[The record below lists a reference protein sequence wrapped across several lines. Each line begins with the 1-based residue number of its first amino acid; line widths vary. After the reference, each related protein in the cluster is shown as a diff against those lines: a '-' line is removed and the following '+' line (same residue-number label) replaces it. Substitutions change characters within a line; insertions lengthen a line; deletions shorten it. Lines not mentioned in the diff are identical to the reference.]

1 MGKKPMKRMLL
12 FAGLFLLSVIV
23 TSSARGQET
32 TEEAGVS
39 DERAALPA
47 DVGYLGIHIGMSRMQ
62 VLEAAESNDMI
73 TVPKNRDVDFFPI
86 EEREILTLSV
96 KPEIPFIYLQF
107 FDDVLYA
114 ITVIFDEKYM
124 DYYTLCNSLGE
135 RYGAYTSL
143 TPQWRQ
149 WRLDRVTV
157 KAEKPAVVKYIALH
171 DFLEAAS
178 FEGKAPEFDMERRAA
193 LLDGL

>member
-1 MGKKPMKRMLL
+1 MARRLM
-12 FAGLFLLSVIV
+12 FTWLFLFSVLV
-23 TSSARGQET
+23 MSSALGQET
-32 TEEAGVS
+32 TDEAIVS
-39 DERAALPA
+39 EERAALPE
-47 DVGYLGIHIGMSRMQ
+47 DVGYLGINIGMSRTQ

-114 ITVIFDEKYM
+114 ITVIFDESYM
-124 DYYTLCNSLGE
+124 DYYTLCNSLSE
-135 RYGAYTSL
+135 RYGEYTSL

-178 FEGKAPEFDMERRAA
+178 FEGKVPEFDMEKREA
-193 LLDGL
+193 LLEGL